1 MSLAQQRE
9 RAIDNTMNAI
19 GGLVRSGEKIENIGT
34 HEFHA
39 KIIALARE
47 NLVKL
52 EPYKADAESIWS
64 LVEGKRGR
72 MGIRATK
79 PQNGKAAYVWR
90 LLRFHLGIDNHIP
103 ILCEWYLDDQLEMD
117 GDLEK
122 RDRDLEYESPQYQ
135 AYLEKRKG
143 LRKHWGGVVEYLLN
157 NKFPV
162 QQYQQAFRW
171 KGALF

>member
-1 MSLAQQRE
+1 MSLAERRE
-9 RAIDNTMNAI
+9 REMNTVGSM
-19 GGLVRSGEKIENIGT
+19 VRRGASFEKIVSPDAET
-34 HEFHA
+34 
-39 KIIALARE
+39 KIVALARA

-52 EPYKADAESIWS
+52 EPYKADAENIWS
-64 LVEGKRGR
+64 LVEGKRGP

-90 LLRFHLGIDNHIP
+90 MLRFHLGIDNHIP